1 MRPTEPAAAHS
12 HRPTQKQT
20 NKAFKSGHHSSKSSL
35 KDAAKGRT
43 SRPSERKSRPKTT
56 NATLAASHS
65 KLNRRNH
72 AKQMQGKKLA
82 ALEDVGRIF
91 SRKGADRVS
100 RVVAVV
106 PLTGDLSALQI
117 VEQLLKS
124 VDVEC
129 EGEGAVRTGDVVKF
143 HNQSLRFILLPPAS
157 APSSLFP
164 ILDATAAADFV
175 VFGLSSEV
183 EVDEVGET
191 CLRALTGTG
200 VGASG
205 GVLGVVAT
213 LPSNLSHSTATRSS
227 LHSFLTHFFP
237 TIDRLACAAH
247 ATEASTVVRALCDK
261 IPKGTRWREGRPRVL
276 AERVEWDANEDGEF
290 GTLRVEGVVRGA
302 RMSADRLIHL
312 QGFGDFMIEKITSA
326 PRATRT
332 SKAGD
337 ETMDVLEDLSV
348 PSPDADDL
356 EAENVPDDA
365 DLLLGEQT
373 WPTDAE
379 IASAPAASSS
389 RLGGEMLPPALPG
402 TTPRRLK
409 KVPKGT
415 SAYQAAWILDDSD
428 DEDWGSEDEEEVAT
442 DDAMDNDSESVVMD
456 SGMDDTASVSARP
469 FADLS
474 PEQEAIQLQAYLA
487 DRARERAL
495 QNRDDMDFPDEIDT
509 PLEVPARERFQRF
522 RGMKSFRTSPW
533 DPYEEL
539 PEEYSRCFMFED
551 FKRMGRKMELKA
563 QREGVEAGTRV
574 VVHIKNVPRALI
586 DAHNPALPLVVFGL
600 LKHEHKYSVMHF
612 TIQRNTECTE
622 TVRSKD
628 PLVVILGPR
637 RFVINPIFSAHTS
650 RGGGRGANNVHKFE
664 RFLRHGINATIATAY
679 LPITFGSQ
687 PAVLLR
693 VPASATA
700 PDQTTH
706 LIGTGSLL
714 SSDPTRITAKRLILT
729 GHPFKVHKKTATIR
743 YMFFNQPDI
752 EYYKPI
758 ALRTKRGRTG
768 HIRESLGT
776 HGYFKAGF
784 DGPIDQM
791 DVICL
796 NLYKRC
802 FPKWASVWD
811 GGYVGAPKIRE
822 IEDAAEARG
831 EDERDDVEM
840 E

>member
-1 MRPTEPAAAHS
+1 MRPVEAPAAHS

-20 NKAFKSGHHSSKSSL
+20 NKPFKSKHTSKSAL

-43 SRPSERKSRPKTT
+43 SRPSIKSHPKTT
-56 NATLAASHS
+56 NSTLAASNS

-72 AKQMQGKKLA
+72 AKQMQDKKRAL
-82 ALEDVGRIF
+82 LEDVGRIF
-91 SRKGADRVS
+91 SRKGAERVS

-106 PLTGDLSALQI
+106 PLTGDVDALEI
-117 VEQLLKS
+117 VEQLLAS
-124 VDVEC
+124 VNVDCV
-129 EGEGAVRTGDVVKF
+129 GEGATRTGDVVKF
-143 HNQSLRFILLPPAS
+143 HNQSLQFILLPPAS
-157 APSSLFP
+157 STSSLFP
-164 ILDATAAADFV
+164 ILDACAAADFV
-175 VFGLSSEV
+175 VVCLSSQV
-183 EVDEVGET
+183 EVDEMGET
-191 CLRALTGTG
+191 TLRALTGTG

-205 GVLGVVAT
+205 GVIGVVNT
-213 LPSNLSHSTATRSS
+213 LPTNLNQSTSTRSS

-237 TIDRLACAAH
+237 TIERLACTSH
-247 ATEASTVVRALCDK
+247 ASEASTVIRALCDK
-261 IPKGTRWREGRPRVL
+261 IPKGTRWREARPRIL
-276 AERVEWDANEDGEF
+276 AEKVEWEATEGEL
-290 GTLRVEGVVRGA
+290 GTLKVEGVVRGA
-302 RMSADRLIHL
+302 KLSADRLVHL
-312 QGFGDFMIEKITSA
+312 QGFGDFMIEKITEA
-326 PRATRT
+326 PKLTRKNLDSMDST
-332 SKAGD
+332 SP
-337 ETMDVLEDLSV
+337 LLDLSL
-348 PSPDADDL
+348 PGDDADDL
-356 EAENVPDDA
+356 ASTNVPDEGD
-365 DLLLGEQT
+365 DLLGEQT
-373 WPTDAE
+373 WPTEDE
-379 IASAPAASSS
+379 FASAPAASTS
-389 RLGGEMLPPALPG
+389 RHAEMLPPALPG

-415 SAYQAAWILDDSD
+415 SSYQAAWIIDESDD
-428 DEDWGSEDEEEVAT
+428 DEDWDEDEESELV
-442 DDAMDNDSESVVMD
+442 DGESNGLDGEDAESVMMD
-456 SGMDDTASVSARP
+456 SSAVDDTASVSARP
-469 FADLS
+469 FTDLS

-487 DRARERAL
+487 DRGRERAL

-509 PLEVPARERFQRF
+509 PLEIPARERFARF
-522 RGMKSFRTSPW
+522 RGMKSFRTSAW

-539 PEEYSRCFMFED
+539 PMEYSRCFMFED

-563 QREGVEAGTRV
+563 LREGVEAGTRV
-574 VVHIKNVPRALI
+574 VLHIKNVPQSFIASY
-586 DAHNPALPLVVFGL
+586 NPLLPLVVFGL

-628 PLVVILGPR
+628 PLVVIIGPR
-637 RFVINPIFSAHTS
+637 RFVINPIFSQHTA
-650 RGGGRGANNVHKFE
+650 RGGGKGANNVHKFE

-693 VPASATA
+693 VPTSDA
-700 PDQTTH
+700 PDADPTIH
-706 LIGTGSLL
+706 LIGTGTLL
-714 SSDPTRITAKRLILT
+714 SSDPTRITAKRIILT

-791 DVICL
+791 DQICL

-811 GGYVGAPKIRE
+811 GKAVGAPKIRE
-822 IEDAAEARG
+822 IEEAAEARG
-831 EDERDDVEM
+831 DVEM
-840 E
+840 EE